1 MSISGSTLIGR
12 RPGQDERDLG
22 EDEGFTSLDPRIFRR
37 FYGFVRP
44 YRRQLWVVLAAVLL
58 YTLAQVALPISIR
71 HAVDAAVGQGD
82 GLGLRDALILFA
94 VLALLT
100 TGQNFVQEWL
110 AARLAQKVIFDLRRA
125 MFAHMQAVSL
135 SFLDQMQV
143 GRLMS
148 RLQGDVNSLQ
158 EFLEQSVSA
167 VGDLFLLI
175 GIAVVLVWMDVRLGL
190 LTLALL
196 PVLVAIRAWWLPWAQ
211 ARFRRARAWSSVV
224 NAALAENIAGIRTV
238 QEHRREAFNLSAYR
252 GKVEEN
258 FRAQAGSAWAA
269 QLMVPTVDALTGAA
283 MAIIIVVGGQAV
295 LSGELNVGV
304 MVAYIF
310 YVQRFFDPIRT
321 LSLQYTVLQRAV
333 TAGHRIFEVLDV
345 PITVQ
350 DKPDATPLGDVPPS
364 VEFTRVRFGY
374 RPGQPVLH
382 DIDLMVKPGQTL
394 ALVGPTGSGK
404 SSIAALV
411 HRFFDVWEGEVRIG
425 GRDVRDVTQ
434 ASLGKAIAMVLQE
447 PFLFT
452 GSVLDNVRYL
462 DGSASRE
469 QVEAACR
476 AVSAHDFIMRLPD
489 GYDTQL
495 GQRGGNLSVGQRQL
509 ISFARALVADPK
521 ILILDEA
528 TANIDSFTE
537 QAIQQALRVLCRGR
551 TTIII
556 AHRLA
561 TVRDADIIAVLRQGR
576 IVEQGNHGSLLAK
589 GGLYARL
596 HASHQTD
603 PGH

>member
-1 MSISGSTLIGR
+1 MSVSTLITR
-12 RPGQDERDLG
+12 RHGQEERDLG
-22 EDEGFTSLDPRIFRR
+22 DEEGFARLDGQVFRR
-37 FYGFVRP
+37 FWSFVRP
-44 YRRQLWVVLAAVLL
+44 YRRQLGVALGSVLL
-58 YTLAQVALPISIR
+58 YTLAQVALPVSIR
-71 HAVDAAVGQGD
+71 HAVDAAVGQGTV
-82 GLGLRDALILFA
+82 GLDTALALFA
-94 VLALLT
+94 LLLAVNGVFSFL
-100 TGQNFVQEWL
+100 QEWL
-110 AARLAQKVIFDLRRA
+110 SARLAQRVIFDLRRA
-125 MFAHMQAVSL
+125 MFAHLQAVSL

-158 EFLEQSVSA
+158 EFLEQSVTA
-167 VGDLFLLI
+167 LGDLFLLV
-175 GIAVVLVWMDVRLGL
+175 GITAVLLWMDWKLGL

-196 PVLVAIRAWWLPWAQ
+196 PVLVGIRALWLPWAQ
-211 ARFRRARAWSSVV
+211 ARFRRARATSSIV

-238 QEHRREAFNLSAYR
+238 QEHRREAFNLGIYR
-252 GKVEEN
+252 RKAEDN
-258 FRAQAGSAWAA
+258 FKAQTDSAWAG

-283 MAIIIVVGGQAV
+283 MAIIIVVGGNAV
-295 LSGELNVGV
+295 LSGDLNVGV

-345 PITVQ
+345 PLTIQ
-350 DKPDATPLGDVPPS
+350 DKHDATPLGDVPPS
-364 VEFTRVRFGY
+364 VELRHVTFGY
-374 RPGQPVLH
+374 RPGLPVLH
-382 DIDLMVKPGQTL
+382 DIDLKVKPGQTL

-411 HRFFDVWEGEVRIG
+411 HRFFDVWDGEVRIG

-434 ASLGKAIAMVLQE
+434 ASLGKSIAMVLQD

-452 GSVLDNVRYL
+452 GSILDNIRYL
-462 DGSASRE
+462 DGTVSRE
-469 QVEAACR
+469 RVEEACR

-537 QAIQQALRVLCRGR
+537 QSIQKALRVLCRGR
-551 TTIII
+551 TSIII

-576 IVEQGNHGSLLAK
+576 IVEQGNHASLLAK
-589 GGLYARL
+589 GELYARL
-596 HASHQTD
+596 HASNRAGDEH
-603 PGH
+603 